1 MKNLQVVFGLL
12 TVALTLG
19 KQANAQLPSGSD
31 INSAIPIYYQQV
43 VNDLGD
49 VNTAPLRVYSITVS
63 KNQQIAAA
71 LSNANTAPAAKLQ
84 LSIWAPTTTTLAG
97 CNYSCSDA
105 AALQSTFTGGG
116 HGIALNFTAS
126 VSGVYYILV
135 AFGSQSVNYTLEVT
149 TPTLPASSPN
159 CSGGNLAG
167 QVDYVT
173 YSLTLIG
180 AGLPDSASVGGT
192 QLCATCTIKAPGY
205 PQIAEKMESAMGL
218 NVPVSLCYDGS
229 GNINQI
235 TLKHP

>member
-1 MKNLQVVFGLL
+1 MKSLQVVFGLL

-19 KQANAQLPSGSD
+19 KQASAQLPSGSD

-63 KNQQIAAA
+63 KSQQIAVT
-71 LSNANTAPAAKLQ
+71 LSVANTAPGAYLR
-84 LSIWAPTTTTLAG
+84 LSLWGPTTTTLAG
-97 CNYSCSDA
+97 CGATCGDNGSLEA
-105 AALQSTFTGGG
+105 AVSGNT
-116 HGIALNFTAS
+116 HGLSLNHTAS
-126 VSGVYYILV
+126 VSGVYYILA
-135 AFGSQSVNYTLEVT
+135 AFGSQSANYTLEVT